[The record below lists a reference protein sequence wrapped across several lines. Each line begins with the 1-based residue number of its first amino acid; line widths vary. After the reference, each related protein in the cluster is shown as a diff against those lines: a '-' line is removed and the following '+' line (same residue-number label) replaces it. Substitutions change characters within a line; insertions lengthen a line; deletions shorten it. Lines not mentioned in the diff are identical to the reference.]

1 MVKQIEETLEKVIT
15 VTVKEDYELLRIGE
29 RKGTGTKV
37 ALLLRHSKFEPYI
50 VAWNYDINDGTWGQ
64 GHYLS
69 NSREAHNL
77 YESYIFNA
85 QCVHTGSELIVPSST
100 H

>member
-1 MVKQIEETLEKVIT
+1 MAKQIEETLEKVIS
-15 VTVKEDYELLRIGE
+15 VTVKDEYELLRIGE
-29 RKGTGTKV
+29 RKGTSTKV
-37 ALLLRHSKFEPYI
+37 ALLMRVSKYQPYI
-50 VAWNYDINDGTWGQ
+50 VAWDYNVNDGTWGQ

-85 QCVHTGSELIVPSST
+85 
-100 H
+100 